1 MKDFTSSRD
10 KILKGLQSDLM
21 GPGITDKEI
30 SLKEIKDGSFV
41 AEDIKYSHFI
51 IKGTDQELFT
61 GDVQDGSPTKRY
73 SIGILYP
80 QNSSFSQED
89 VNEDSL
95 SKITADKDE
104 RELLNDFEIRTKNIK
119 NLKNANIEE
128 NLDLV
133 GANLQRPSV
142 QGITFKV
149 SKRDT
154 SSFIKIFS
162 KNCGRYEKIKI
173 NQKKKLDKDK
183 ESKSNSEKEIVEK
196 NFWIRK
202 PCYFEEEFLISK
214 ILEKRILKKEI
225 KDT

>member
-1 MKDFTSSRD
+1 M
-10 KILKGLQSDLM
+10 
-21 GPGITDKEI
+21 
-30 SLKEIKDGSFV
+30 
-41 AEDIKYSHFI
+41 
-51 IKGTDQELFT
+51 
-61 GDVQDGSPTKRY
+61 
-73 SIGILYP
+73 
-80 QNSSFSQED
+80 
-89 VNEDSL
+89 
-95 SKITADKDE
+95 
-104 RELLNDFEIRTKNIK
+104 LNDFEIRTKNIK

-173 NQKKKLDKDK
+173 KQKKKLDKDK

-225 KDT
+225 KDTGKIKLEIFLQAREIRDNLYITACLINRTLGTNSEKHLPKGEECLFQTKFSVSMNNKGNKAFFLPIQKKYLIKKPKMKKTNQ

>member
-173 NQKKKLDKDK
+173 KQKKKLDKDK

-202 PCYFEEEFLISK
+202 PCYFEE
-214 ILEKRILKKEI
+214 
-225 KDT
+225 